1 MRGSDA
7 PCSVVLPNTG
17 VVNDN
22 LIFCFEC
29 GKEGDQEKKKKKQKE
44 EFELQKLKNIRWVWI
59 LGGREGGSGALQ
71 LLFVSYVSLFLYR
84 MIPEHRINLSRTN

>member
-1 MRGSDA
+1 MWQGRRSFN
-7 PCSVVLPNTG
+7 S
-17 VVNDN
+17 
-22 LIFCFEC
+22 
-29 GKEGDQEKKKKKQKE
+29 QQKKKKQKE
-44 EFELQKLKNIRWVWI
+44 EFELQKPKNIRWVWI